1 MAGTWFVAVIRLHF
15 GLEITNHTHNPVQIK
30 VSVKKKK
37 KKRKGKKNLTPR
49 PKRAEFNLRTVNYP
63 IGMNGWSEGGRKK
76 RLSFSQGK
84 KRLKC
89 FWVAACSHY
98 NNISTQKHP

>member
-37 KKRKGKKNLTPR
+37 EKKRKEKFNPQAKKSR
-49 PKRAEFNLRTVNYP
+49 
-63 IGMNGWSEGGRKK
+63 I
-76 RLSFSQGK
+76 
-84 KRLKC
+84 
-89 FWVAACSHY
+89 
-98 NNISTQKHP
+98 